1 VGEHKKTPLS
11 PIIGSPSKPTAALDD
26 DDDGDG
32 SVSQDEVRIDLDDG
46 DRRLSDVD
54 QASKKKSSMKTT
66 SKVKARRTS
75 VTFSE
80 VPDEVVVKQLTPQQ
94 AAKPVEDG
102 WISQGPGALNRI
114 ISEQSRD
121 AQLVIVNLP
130 DPDAIVMQNPSAYA
144 RYTEAIVRGL
154 PRVIFVHGTGR
165 EVYTNAG

>member
-1 VGEHKKTPLS
+1 
-11 PIIGSPSKPTAALDD
+11 
-26 DDDGDG
+26 
-32 SVSQDEVRIDLDDG
+32 
-46 DRRLSDVD
+46 
-54 QASKKKSSMKTT
+54 M
-66 SKVKARRTS
+66 
-75 VTFSE
+75 TFSE

-102 WISQGPGALNRI
+102 WISQGPGALNVI